1 MTTLIDALAQCLGE
15 AFVASLLLAPAC
27 AAIAAATLLAERT
40 RTIAKTRTLLANLA
54 VLTIAIGMGSGVLA
68 LILHNIAL
76 ILR

>member
-1 MTTLIDALAQCLGE
+1 MTTLIDALAQCLGK

-27 AAIAAATLLAERT
+27 AIIAAATLLAERT

-54 VLTIAIGMGSGVLA
+54 VLTIAIGMGSGVIA

-76 ILR
+76 ILH